1 MTPLGKGYAFTIGA
15 FLMWGVL
22 PLIVKPLASV
32 PVLELMVH
40 RIFWTFILVGLV
52 VVFGG
57 RLMRAFRAVAKPR
70 DFWLIVA
77 SALMIGINWLIF
89 VYAVSTEQAL
99 QASLG
104 YFINPLVSVLLGLFV
119 LKEKLSPLQTAAVV
133 AAAIGVLIKVT
144 MSGGVPWI
152 ALALAASFGL
162 YGLIRKV
169 VQASS
174 LEGLFLETLI
184 WVVLIA
190 LALPVAM
197 GFGVDIA
204 PTADFGDMGLMAG
217 IVLFGAWTV
226 LPLWFFAAGTRI
238 IPLAHVGLCQYIA
251 PSMQFLIAVFVF
263 GEHFTTVE
271 LVTFGCVWIG
281 LMLFAIDMLKS
292 RTHAPA

>member
-1 MTPLGKGYAFTIGA
+1 MSQLGKGYAFTIGA

-22 PLIVKPLASV
+22 PLIIKPLSSV

-40 RIFWTFILVGLV
+40 RIFWTFVLVGLV
-52 VVFGG
+52 VLATG
-57 RLMRAFRAVAKPR
+57 RLVRSFRSVAKPR
-70 DFWLIVA
+70 DFWMIVA
-77 SALMIGINWLIF
+77 SSLMIGINWLIF
-89 VYAVSTEQAL
+89 VYAVATEQAL

-119 LKEKLSPLQTAAVV
+119 LKEKLTPLQTAAVV
-133 AAAIGVLIKVT
+133 AAAIGVLIKVSL
-144 MSGGVPWI
+144 SGGVPWI
-152 ALALAASFGL
+152 ALALAGSFGL

-169 VQASS
+169 VEASA

-190 LALPVAM
+190 LALPIAFGLGIDVA
-197 GFGVDIA
+197 
-204 PTADFGDMGLMAG
+204 PKADFDDFGLMAG
-217 IVLFGAWTV
+217 LVLLGAWTV

-251 PSMQFLIAVFVF
+251 PSIQFLIAVFLF

-281 LMLFAIDMLKS
+281 LMLFAIDMLKG
-292 RTHAPA
+292 RTNAPA